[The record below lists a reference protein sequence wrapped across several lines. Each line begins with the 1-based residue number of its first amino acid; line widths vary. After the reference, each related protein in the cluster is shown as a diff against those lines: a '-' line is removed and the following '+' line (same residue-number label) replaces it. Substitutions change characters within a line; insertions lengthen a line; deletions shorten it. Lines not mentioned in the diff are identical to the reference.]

1 MHAVRSHGAPKITM
15 NSQEQ
20 DYQQK
25 LRAAKAQGD
34 GNPFVAGI
42 QDVFEKGVGRAVE
55 NSKGYHGAP
64 NIEVNT
70 LIQGRDSNF
79 EQRDTPANA
88 PLKNPGKQTG
98 DPDLGISST
107 ANPQES
113 PEEMSTRAL
122 DERLSLYAKAGGN
135 AFGGHNNR
143 KETMRLN

>member
-15 NSQEQ
+15 NSQEL

-25 LRAAKAQGD
+25 LKAAKAQGD

-42 QDVFEKGVGRAVE
+42 QDVFNQGVGKAVE
-55 NSKGYHGAP
+55 NSKTFYGAP

-70 LIQGRDSNF
+70 LVQGRDSNF
-79 EQRDTPANA
+79 EQKDSPANA
-88 PLKNPGKQTG
+88 PLKNVGKETG

-107 ANPQES
+107 INPQES
-113 PEEMSTRAL
+113 PEELGTRAL
-122 DERLSLYAKAGGN
+122 NERLALYAKAGGN

-143 KETMRLN
+143 RETMRLG